1 MKEDNYFWKYKYE
14 PGKELN
20 EKSKDIKNVK
30 PLVSIITSYYNSNEY
45 MWQTINCVL
54 NQTFQSWE
62 WIIVD
67 DGSTSKEAIQYLENV
82 EKIDERIK
90 IYHKENGGLALGR
103 DYAIKYSTTKYI
115 LPLDA
120 DDLIET
126 TYIETMYRA

>member
-20 EKSKDIKNVK
+20 KKSKDIKNVK

-67 DGSTSKEAIQYLENV
+67 D
-82 EKIDERIK
+82 
-90 IYHKENGGLALGR
+90 
-103 DYAIKYSTTKYI
+103 
-115 LPLDA
+115 
-120 DDLIET
+120 
-126 TYIETMYRA
+126 